1 MDLRLQKD
9 INFASSQ
16 TAAVVLDLFNAFNSK
31 NFGCNNTTIN
41 PPNPPANDSN
51 RNYGKPNC
59 AGLGRRLQ
67 VGIRYG
73 FHPMG
78 GVQ

>member
-1 MDLRLQKD
+1 MDVRLQRN

-16 TAAVVLDLFNAFNSK
+16 TAAIVVDVFNVFKTANL
-31 NFGCNNTTIN
+31 GCWNTTID

-51 RNYGKPNC
+51 NDLGVPTC

-73 FHPMG
+73 FHPRG